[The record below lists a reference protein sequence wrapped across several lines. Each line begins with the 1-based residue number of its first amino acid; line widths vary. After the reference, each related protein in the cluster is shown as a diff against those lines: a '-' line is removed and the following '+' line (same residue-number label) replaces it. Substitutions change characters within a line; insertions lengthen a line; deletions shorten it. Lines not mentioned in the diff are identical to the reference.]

1 MGFIR
6 KGNKFYS
13 IYKFKCPKCHCGD
26 FFVSHC
32 YDLKNLAKVKDK
44 CDKCDLSYMKEPGF
58 YFGAMYVAYGLS
70 VALFLFCWAI
80 FLLFPS
86 VSDWIQIGVI
96 GTFLVLFS
104 PYFFSLSKII
114 WANFFFHFDSNAQ
127 NKH

>member
-44 CDKCDLSYMKEPGF
+44 CDKCDLSFFKEPGF

-70 VALFLFCWAI
+70 VALFLFCWAV
-80 FLLFPS
+80 FSLYLS
-86 VSDWIQIGVI
+86 VSAWMQIIAI
-96 GTFLVLFS
+96 GTVSVLFS

-114 WANFFFHFDSNAQ
+114 WANFFFHFDSNS
-127 NKH
+127 KK

>member
-6 KGNKFYS
+6 KGSKFYS

-26 FFVSHC
+26 FFVSHS

-44 CDKCDLSYMKEPGF
+44 CDKCDLSFFKEPGF

-70 VALFLFCWAI
+70 VALFLFCWSI

-86 VSDWIQIGVI
+86 VSAWTQIALI
-96 GTFLVLFS
+96 STASVLFS

-114 WANFFFHFDSNAQ
+114 WANLFFHFDSTSI
-127 NKH
+127 K